1 MYMSGKNF
9 FYIALVLAYILMLSA
24 CSKKQADEIQA
35 VDPAKPTPQVTYTGF
50 VGPLFQTRCAGCHG
64 PGRQSAPIFTFDGYA
79 SVTANAA
86 RIRNAVLV
94 QKSMPIGTALSAAE
108 LQSLRAWFDAGLPF

>member
-1 MYMSGKNF
+1 MSKKNI
-9 FYIALVLAYILMLSA
+9 FYLALVLAYILMLSA
-24 CSKKQADEIQA
+24 CSKKQADEIKA
-35 VDPAKPTPQVTYTGF
+35 VDPTGPTPQVTYAGF

-64 PGRQSAPIFTFDGYA
+64 PGRQSAPIFTLNGYA

-108 LQSLRAWFDAGLPF
+108 LQSLRAWFDAGMPE